1 MLNIKLHEIMC
12 ISSRATLAIK
22 FLSHTDIFQK
32 LSNRVQVTLKRVN
45 LSRTGSR
52 KFLENQYYL
61 EEKK

>member
-1 MLNIKLHEIMC
+1 MC